1 MPDEVL
7 MGAGSGAATG
17 AAMGTMVLPGWGT
30 AIGGVVGGAAGALG
44 GLGAK
49 SQRKSQEKA
58 LKAQQAA
65 VNAEIQ
71 ARNKDI
77 GTTRAAFGDVW
88 RLGQGAPG
96 AFQDRATTIA
106 RNSQIAGGI
115 ESQASAVRDA
125 ADASLNEQAQQAAVQ
140 AKAASLNRGLIG
152 SSLDESS
159 RKMLLSEFAGGRA
172 GVADA
177 AEATRQGGWQN
188 VQGQQAQMEALAAG
202 GQRMGDLLASTKLK
216 SEIAGANAQIP
227 VTTFGNLL
235 NTGINVTN
243 AGLVNG
249 AQGSQ
254 GFNAFRLPGLA
265 NFSTKSVAQGASTS
279 KD

>member
-17 AAMGTMVLPGWGT
+17 AGMGAMVGGPWGA
-30 AIGGVVGGAAGALG
+30 AIGGVVGGVAGG
-44 GLGAK
+44 ISGLGAK

-58 LKAQQAA
+58 LKAQQRAIE
-65 VNAEIQ
+65 AEIA

-96 AFQDRATTIA
+96 TFQDRATTIA

-140 AKAASLNRGLIG
+140 AKAASLNRGLLG

-159 RKMLLSEFAGGRA
+159 RKLLLSQFAGGRA
-172 GVADA
+172 SVADA
-177 AEATRQGGWQN
+177 AEAAREGGWQS
-188 VQGQQAQMEALAAG
+188 VQSKQAQMEALAAG
-202 GQRMGDLLASTKLK
+202 GQRMDSVLSGTKIK

-235 NTGINVTN
+235 NTGINVAN
-243 AGLVNG
+243 AGLLSG
-249 AQGSQ
+249 AQGGQ

-265 NFSTKSVAQGASTS
+265 NVSTKNVAQGASTS
-279 KD
+279 KG